1 MRTRNRLSKRRRRL
15 AKQQNKKPSITAKN
29 EAVTKIL
36 NDIWISENEIENEIN
51 MSEQRLSIIVPYRNR
66 EKHLATFV
74 PYMNEFMKRKHP
86 NLKYEIFLIEQDGDK
101 LFNRQKLLNIGF
113 DLTKDDFTYFCFHDV
128 DMLPIS
134 NCDYSFNGYPTR
146 VWSFLSQRDQKREM
160 EKKNRPKD
168 GLIKPVSF
176 GGGIVIL
183 GKQDFIDLNGYSNNY
198 YGWGPGDRDMF
209 KRCCLH
215 KKRLVQRLGLYKSLP
230 HKKAHCSQNR
240 KDLEKHN
247 PVLLKNRKYFGSIWG
262 FIQNDKRKIIIGRV
276 IRPYLKVD
284 FFNLEL
290 PVGEADKNHPL
301 NDGLSSLSYS
311 IVKTEEDHGIKK
323 YVVDL

>member
-1 MRTRNRLSKRRRRL
+1 GGEPQRKRSKRGFNMRTRNRLSKRRRRL

-198 YGWGPGDRDMF
+198 YGW
-209 KRCCLH
+209 
-215 KKRLVQRLGLYKSLP
+215 
-230 HKKAHCSQNR
+230 
-240 KDLEKHN
+240 
-247 PVLLKNRKYFGSIWG
+247 
-262 FIQNDKRKIIIGRV
+262 
-276 IRPYLKVD
+276 
-284 FFNLEL
+284 
-290 PVGEADKNHPL
+290 
-301 NDGLSSLSYS
+301 
-311 IVKTEEDHGIKK
+311 
-323 YVVDL
+323 